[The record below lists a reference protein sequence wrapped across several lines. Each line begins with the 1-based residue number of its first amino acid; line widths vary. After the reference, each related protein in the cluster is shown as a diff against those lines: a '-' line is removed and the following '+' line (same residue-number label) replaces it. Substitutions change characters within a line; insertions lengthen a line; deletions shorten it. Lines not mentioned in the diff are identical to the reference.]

1 MSLKALQT
9 PEEPEPPMQSV
20 PSHVRTVIV
29 GGGAIGTSIAYHL
42 GKLGV
47 SDVVVLERD
56 KLTSGTTWHAAGLIA
71 SGGMS
76 TETLIWIEQYTRQLY
91 IDLPVETGLST
102 GWRQCGHIHLAC
114 DNDRREVMK
123 RDANFVRSQ
132 GLERF
137 ELSPAE
143 IKEKFPLIETK
154 GILSG
159 FWTPTDGRAN
169 PVDATMSMAA
179 GARAKGVRFFE
190 GTPVSDFVMNGTRV
204 TGVITPQGTIMA
216 DQVVLATGM
225 WSRQLSAKIG
235 VRVPLQA
242 AEHYYLLTEP
252 LAGMHPDMPV
262 VEDPDTYTYVR
273 EEGGGMLFGLFEPE
287 GAAWNLNGIP
297 ENASFSVLPPDWD
310 RMTPFL
316 EAAFERYPVMKTA
329 GIKTFFCGPE
339 SFTPDGSYL
348 LGEAPEV
355 DGLFLATGLN
365 SLGILSA
372 GGVGHIMAELLTTGT
387 STQDIT
393 GLDIAR
399 TRPHQATKAF
409 LGARIPKSL
418 GYTFT
423 FGPLPHWH
431 HKTARGMRR
440 LALHDRYAALGAYFH
455 DLSGWEMPYWFSP
468 DAPPPKVDY
477 ASHARQPWHALS
489 AREHHATRT
498 AAGLFDKSF
507 MGKFVVQGRDAL
519 AVLNRVSANQIDVEV
534 GTNVYSQWLNHHG
547 GIISDLT
554 ITRTG
559 ETEFLLVTGDILQS
573 TTAAWL
579 RRQTRAGEECSVTDV
594 TSAYT
599 ILSLQGPRSRDILAG
614 MTGIDLSTA
623 ALPFRASRFL
633 DIGPVPVRAIRVT
646 YMGELGYELYIPTE
660 YSHAAHDALVE
671 GIRAA
676 GVEPVHCGLMALES
690 LRLEKGYR
698 DFAVDIDNTDTPLQ
712 AGLGF
717 VVDFSKPDFIGR
729 EALLAQ
735 KAAGSLTRRIVQV
748 RLDDPGP
755 LLMGNEPILCD
766 GKDVGIIRAGAF
778 GPTLGTSVGL
788 GMVEHLG
795 GITADFLR
803 SHRWEIDV
811 HDSRVKA
818 TLSLTPFYDPKSERV
833 RG

>member
-1 MSLKALQT
+1 MSSLPAHA
-9 PEEPEPPMQSV
+9 SI
-20 PSHVRTVIV
+20 VII

-47 SDVVVLERD
+47 GDVVVLERD
-56 KLTSGTTWHAAGLIA
+56 RLTSGTTWHAAGLIA

-91 IDLPVETGLST
+91 QEVLPAETGLST
-102 GWRQCGHIHLAC
+102 GFRQCGHIHLAC
-114 DNDRREVMK
+114 DPDRREVMK

-159 FWTPTDGRAN
+159 FWTPSDGRAN
-169 PVDATMSMAA
+169 PVDVTMAYAA

-190 GTPVSDFVMNGTRV
+190 GTPVTDFVMTGTRV
-204 TGVITPQGTIMA
+204 TGVVTAQGTIQA
-216 DQVVLATGM
+216 EKVVLATGM
-225 WSRQLSAKIG
+225 WSRQLGAKIG

-252 LAGMHPDMPV
+252 LAGMHPDLPV

-273 EEGGGMLFGLFEPE
+273 EEGGGMLFGLFEPD

-297 ENASFSVLPPDWD
+297 SDASFSVLPPDWE

-355 DGLFLATGLN
+355 DGLYLATGLN

-399 TRPHQATKAF
+399 TRPHHATTAF
-409 LGARIPKSL
+409 LGQRIPKSL

-440 LALHDRYAALGAYFH
+440 LALHDRYAAMGAYFH

-468 DAPPPKVDY
+468 DAPPPKIDY

-498 AAGLFDKSF
+498 GVGLFDKSF
-507 MGKFVVQGRDAL
+507 MGKFIVQGRDAL
-519 AVLNRVSANQIDVEV
+519 TVLNRVSANQIDVPI
-534 GTNVYSQWLNHHG
+534 GQNVYTQWLNHHG
-547 GIISDLT
+547 GILNDLT

-573 TTAAWL
+573 TTFTWL
-579 RRQTRAGEECSVTDV
+579 RRQTKAGEDCHVTDV

-599 ILSLQGPRSRDILAG
+599 ILSLQGPKSRDILAA
-614 MTGIDLSTA
+614 MTGEDLSTP

-633 DIGPVPVRAIRVT
+633 DIGPVPVRAVRVT

-660 YSHAAHDALVE
+660 YSHAAHDALMD

-698 DFAVDIDNTDTPLQ
+698 DFAVDIDNTDTPLE

-717 VVDFSKPDFIGR
+717 VVDLTKPDFIGR
-729 EALLAQ
+729 EALARQ
-735 KAAGSLTRRIVQV
+735 KAAGPLTKRILPF
-748 RLDDPGP
+748 RLDDPEP
-755 LLMGNEPILCD
+755 LLFGNEPILCD
-766 GKDVGIIRAGAF
+766 GRDVGIIRAGAF
-778 GPTLGTSVGL
+778 GPTLGCSVGL
-788 GMVEHLG
+788 GAITHPD
-795 GITADFLR
+795 GITAAFLAA
-803 SHRWEIDV
+803 HRWEIDV
-811 HDSRVKA
+811 HDRRIPA
-818 TLSLTPFYDPKSERV
+818 TPSLTPFYDPKSERV
-833 RG
+833 RA

>member
-1 MSLKALQT
+1 MTQT
-9 PEEPEPPMQSV
+9 LPTQA
-20 PSHVRTVIV
+20 RIVIV

-42 GKLGV
+42 GRMGV
-47 SDVVVLERD
+47 GDVVLLERD
-56 KLTSGTTWHAAGLIA
+56 RLTSGTTWHAAGLIA

-91 IDLPVETGLST
+91 LNLPAETGLST
-102 GWRQCGHIHLAC
+102 GFRQCGHIHLAC
-114 DNDRREVMK
+114 DANRREVLK

-132 GLERF
+132 GVERF

-143 IKEKFPLIETK
+143 IKAKFPLIETS
-154 GILSG
+154 GIISG

-169 PVDATMSMAA
+169 PVDATMAMAA
-179 GARAKGVRFFE
+179 GARGRGVRLFE
-190 GTPVSDFVMNGTRV
+190 GTPVTDFVRTGSRV
-204 TGVITPQGTIMA
+204 TGVVTPQGTIMA
-216 DQVVLATGM
+216 EKVVLATGM
-225 WSRQLSAKIG
+225 WSRQLGAKVG
-235 VRVPLQA
+235 VSVPLQA

-252 LAGMHPDMPV
+252 IEGMHPDMPV
-262 VEDPDTYTYVR
+262 VEDPTTFTYVR

-287 GAAWNLNGIP
+287 GATWNLNGIP
-297 ENASFSVLPPDWD
+297 NDASFSTLPPDWD

-316 EAAFERYPVMKTA
+316 EAAFEPYPVMKTA

-348 LGEAPEV
+348 VGEAPEV

-372 GGVGHIMAELLTTGT
+372 GGVGHIMAELLTTGA

-399 TRPHQATKAF
+399 TRPHEATRHF
-409 LGARIPKSL
+409 LGARTPKAL

-423 FGPLPHWH
+423 YGPLPHWH

-440 LALHDRYAALGAYFH
+440 LALHDRYAAMGAYFNAY
-455 DLSGWEMPYWFSP
+455 SGWEMPYWFSP
-468 DAPPPKVDY
+468 DAPPPPVDH
-477 ASHARQPWHALS
+477 ASHARQPWHAL
-489 AREHHATRT
+489 AEREHHATRN

-507 MGKFVVQGRDAL
+507 MGKFVVQGRDAE
-519 AVLNRVSANQIDVEV
+519 AVLNRVSANSVSV
-534 GTNVYSQWLNHHG
+534 PLGTNVYTQWLNHQG

-559 ETEFLLVTGDILQS
+559 EAEFLLITGDILQS
-573 TTAAWL
+573 TTPAWL
-579 RRQTRAGEECSVTDV
+579 RRQTREGEHCAVTDV

-599 ILSLQGPRSRDILAG
+599 ILSLQGPRSRDVLAG
-614 MTGIDLSTA
+614 MTGADLSTE

-633 DIGPVPVRAIRVT
+633 DIGPVPVRVVRVT

-660 YSHAAHDALVE
+660 YAHAAHDALLD

-676 GVEPVHCGLMALES
+676 GVDPVHCGMMALDS

-717 VVDFSKPDFIGR
+717 VVDFTKPDFIGR

-735 KAAGSLTRRIVQV
+735 KAAGPLTRRIVQV
-748 RLDDPGP
+748 LLQDPGP
-755 LLMGNEPILCD
+755 LLHGNEPILCD
-766 GKDVGIIRAGAF
+766 GRTVGYIRAGAF
-778 GPTLGTSVGL
+778 GPTLGASVGL
-788 GMVEHLG
+788 GVIEHPD
-795 GITADFLR
+795 GITAEMLR
-803 SHRWEIDV
+803 RHRWEVEVCDA
-811 HDSRVKA
+811 RVPA
-818 TLSLTPFYDPKSERV
+818 TPSLSPLYDPKSERV
-833 RG
+833 RQ

>member
-1 MSLKALQT
+1 
-9 PEEPEPPMQSV
+9 MQKL
-20 PSHVRTVIV
+20 PSQASIVII

-42 GKLGV
+42 GRLGV

-91 IDLPVETGLST
+91 IDLPIETGLST

-114 DNDRREVMK
+114 DPDRREVMK

-143 IKEKFPLIETK
+143 IKDKFPLIDTK

-179 GARAKGVRFFE
+179 GARARGVRFFE
-190 GTPVSDFVMNGTRV
+190 GTPVTDFVMAGTRV
-204 TGVITPQGTIMA
+204 TGVVTPQGTIRTEK
-216 DQVVLATGM
+216 VVLATGM
-225 WSRQLSAKIG
+225 WSRQLGAKIG

-252 LAGMHPDMPV
+252 LPGMHPDLPV

-297 ENASFSVLPPDWD
+297 GDASFSVLPPDWD

-355 DGLFLATGLN
+355 DGLHLATGLN

-372 GGVGHIMAELLTTGT
+372 GGVGHIMAEILTTGT

-399 TRPHQATKAF
+399 TRPHHATKAF
-409 LGARIPKSL
+409 LGQRIPKSL

-440 LALHDRYAALGAYFH
+440 LALHDRYAAMGAYFH

-489 AREHHATRT
+489 AREHHATRNT
-498 AAGLFDKSF
+498 VGLFDKSF
-507 MGKFVVQGRDAL
+507 MGKFIVQGRDAL
-519 AVLNRVSANQIDVEV
+519 AVLNRVSANQIDVAI
-534 GTNVYSQWLNHHG
+534 GQNVYTQWLNHHG

-559 ETEFLLVTGDILQS
+559 ETEFLLITGDILQS

-579 RRQTRAGEECSVTDV
+579 RRQTRAGEDCHVTDV

-599 ILSLQGPRSRDILAG
+599 ILSLQGPRSRDILAAL
-614 MTGIDLSTA
+614 TGADLSTD

-633 DIGPVPVRAIRVT
+633 DIGPVPVRVVRVT
-646 YMGELGYELYIPTE
+646 YMGELGYEFYIPTE
-660 YSHAAHDALVE
+660 YAHAAHDALVD

-676 GVEPVHCGLMALES
+676 GVDPVHCGLMALES

-698 DFAVDIDNTDTPLQ
+698 DFAVDIDNTDTPLE

-717 VVDFSKPDFIGR
+717 VVDFTKPYFVGR
-729 EALLAQ
+729 DALLRQ
-735 KAAGSLTRRIVQV
+735 KAAGPLTKRILPF
-748 RLDDPGP
+748 RLNDPEP
-755 LLMGNEPILCD
+755 LLFSNEPILCD
-766 GKDVGIIRAGAF
+766 GRDVGIVRAGAF
-778 GPTLGTSVGL
+778 GPTLGCSVGL
-788 GMVEHLG
+788 GCIELPEGV
-795 GITADFLR
+795 TAETL
-803 SHRWEIDV
+803 SAHRWEIDV
-811 HDSRVKA
+811 NDARIPA
-818 TLSLTPFYDPKSERV
+818 TPSLNPFYDPKSDRV
-833 RG
+833 RA

>member
-1 MSLKALQT
+1 MQT
-9 PEEPEPPMQSV
+9 L
-20 PSHVRTVIV
+20 PSHARIVII

-47 SDVVVLERD
+47 SDVVLLERD

-91 IDLPVETGLST
+91 IDLPAETGLST

-114 DNDRREVMK
+114 DADRHEVLR

-132 GLERF
+132 GVERF

-143 IKEKFPLIETK
+143 IKAKFPLIETA
-154 GILSG
+154 GIVSG
-159 FWTPTDGRAN
+159 FYTPSDGRAN

-179 GARAKGVRFFE
+179 GARARGVRFFE
-190 GTPVSDFVMNGTRV
+190 GTPVTDFVMNGTRV
-204 TGVITPQGTIMA
+204 TGVVTLRGTILA

-225 WSRQLSAKIG
+225 WSRQIAARIG

-252 LAGMHPDMPV
+252 IAGMHPDMPV
-262 VEDPDTYTYVR
+262 VEDPTTYTYVR

-297 ENASFSVLPPDWD
+297 QDASFSVLPPDWD

-372 GGVGHIMAELLTTGT
+372 GGVGSILAELLTTGT

-399 TRPHQATKAF
+399 TRPHQATRHY

-440 LALHDRYAALGAYFH
+440 LALHDRYAAMGAYLH

-477 ASHARQPWHALS
+477 ASHARQAWHDLS

-507 MGKFVVQGRDAL
+507 MGKFLVQGRDAL
-519 AVLNRVSANQIDVEV
+519 AVLNRVSANNVDVPL
-534 GTNVYSQWLNHHG
+534 GTNVYTQWLNHQG

-559 ETEFLLVTGDILQS
+559 EAEFLLVTGDILQS
-573 TTAAWL
+573 MTPAWL
-579 RRQTRAGEECSVTDV
+579 RRQTRADEAVTVSDV
-594 TSAYT
+594 TSAFT
-599 ILSLQGPRSRDILAG
+599 ILSLQGPKSRDILQA
-614 MTGIDLSTA
+614 MTGEDLSNA
-623 ALPFRASRFL
+623 ALPFRASRFI
-633 DIGPVPVRAIRVT
+633 DIGPVPLRIVRVT

-660 YSHAAHDALVE
+660 YSHAAHDALIA
-671 GIRAA
+671 GMRAA
-676 GVEPVHCGLMALES
+676 GVEPVHCGMMALES

-729 EALLAQ
+729 DALLRQ
-735 KAAGSLTRRIVQV
+735 KAAGPLTRRVVQF
-748 RLDDPGP
+748 LLQDPEP
-755 LLMGNEPILCD
+755 LLFGNEPILCD
-766 GKDVGIIRAGAF
+766 GKDAGYIRAGAF
-778 GPTLGTSVGL
+778 GPTLGASVGL
-788 GMVEHLG
+788 GLVTHDD
-795 GITADFLR
+795 GITADMLR
-803 SHRWEIDV
+803 SHRWEVEVNDRRIP
-811 HDSRVKA
+811 A
-818 TLSLTPFYDPKSERV
+818 TPSLAPFFDPKGERV
-833 RG
+833 RA

>member
-1 MSLKALQT
+1 MTTSLPTHA
-9 PEEPEPPMQSV
+9 
-20 PSHVRTVIV
+20 RIVIV

-47 SDVVVLERD
+47 SDVVMLERD

-76 TETLIWIEQYTRQLY
+76 TETLIWIEQYTRRLY
-91 IDLPVETGLST
+91 IDLPAETGLST
-102 GWRQCGHIHLAC
+102 GFRQCGHIHLAC
-114 DNDRREVMK
+114 DAARREVLR

-132 GLERF
+132 GVERF

-143 IKEKFPLIETK
+143 IKAKFPLIETA
-154 GILSG
+154 GIVSG

-169 PVDATMSMAA
+169 PVDATMAMVA
-179 GARAKGVRFFE
+179 GARARGVRIVE
-190 GTPVSDFVMNGTRV
+190 GAPVTDFVMKGTRV
-204 TGVITPQGTIMA
+204 TGVVTPLGTILA
-216 DQVVLATGM
+216 DKVVLASGM
-225 WSRQLSAKIG
+225 WSRQLGAKIG
-235 VRVPLQA
+235 VSVPLQA

-262 VEDPDTYTYVR
+262 VEDPATFTYVR

-287 GAAWNLNGIP
+287 GAVWNLNGIP
-297 ENASFSVLPPDWD
+297 QNASFSTLPPDWE

-316 EAAFERYPVMKTA
+316 EAAFDRYPVMKTA

-348 LGEAPEV
+348 VGEAPEV

-387 STQDIT
+387 SSQDIT

-399 TRPHQATKAF
+399 TRPHQATKVF

-431 HKTARGMRR
+431 HSTARGMRR
-440 LALHDRYAALGAYFH
+440 LALHDRYAAMGAYFQ
-455 DLSGWEMPYWFSP
+455 DLLGWEMPYWFSP
-468 DAPPPKVDY
+468 DAAPPKIDY

-507 MGKFVVQGRDAL
+507 MGKFTVQGRDAL
-519 AVLNRVSANQIDVEV
+519 AVLNRVSANNIDVAV
-534 GTNVYSQWLNHHG
+534 GTNVYTQWLNHQG
-547 GIISDLT
+547 GMISDLT

-559 ETEFLLVTGDILQS
+559 EAEFLLVTGDILQS
-573 TTAAWL
+573 FTSAWL
-579 RRQTRAGEECSVTDV
+579 RRQTREGEHCAVSDV
-594 TSAYT
+594 TSACT

-614 MTGIDLSTA
+614 MTGADLSTA
-623 ALPFRASRFL
+623 ALPFRGSRVL
-633 DIGPVPVRAIRVT
+633 DIGPVPARVVRVT

-660 YSHAAHDALVE
+660 MSCAAHDALLD
-671 GIRAA
+671 GFGAA
-676 GVEPVHCGLMALES
+676 GVNPVHCGLMALES

-717 VVDFSKPDFIGR
+717 VVDFRKPDFIGR
-729 EALLAQ
+729 DALLRQ
-735 KAAGSLTRRIVQV
+735 KATGPLTRRIVQV
-748 RLDDPGP
+748 LLHDPGP
-755 LLMGNEPILCD
+755 LLHGNEPILCD
-766 GKDVGIIRAGAF
+766 GRDVGYVRAGAF
-778 GPTLGTSVGL
+778 GPTLGASVGL
-788 GMVEHLG
+788 GTIEHPD
-795 GITADFLR
+795 GITPAFLR

-811 HDSRVKA
+811 HDARVPA
-818 TLSLTPFYDPKSERV
+818 TVSLAPLYDPKGDRV
-833 RG
+833 RA

>member
-1 MSLKALQT
+1 MQT
-9 PEEPEPPMQSV
+9 L
-20 PSHVRTVIV
+20 PSHARIVII
-29 GGGAIGTSIAYHL
+29 GGGVIGTSIAYHL

-47 SDVVVLERD
+47 RDVVLLERD

-91 IDLPVETGLST
+91 IDLMAETGLST

-114 DNDRREVMK
+114 DPTRREVLK

-132 GLERF
+132 GVERF
-137 ELSPAE
+137 ELSPSE
-143 IKEKFPLIETK
+143 IKDKFPLIETS
-154 GILSG
+154 GIISG

-169 PVDATMSMAA
+169 PVDATMALSA
-179 GARAKGVRFFE
+179 GARANGVRFYE
-190 GTPVSDFVMNGTRV
+190 GTPVSDFLMSGNRV
-204 TGVITPQGTIMA
+204 TGVVTPKGTIHA
-216 DQVVLATGM
+216 EQVVLATGM
-225 WSRQLSAKIG
+225 WSRQLGARIG
-235 VRVPLQA
+235 VSVPLQA

-262 VEDPDTYTYVR
+262 VEDPSTFTYVR

-287 GAAWNLNGIP
+287 GAAWNLKGIP
-297 ENASFSVLPPDWD
+297 NDASFSTLPPDWD

-348 LGEAPEV
+348 IGEAPEV
-355 DGLFLATGLN
+355 DGLFMATGLN

-372 GGVGHIMAELLTTGT
+372 GGVGSIMAELLTTGA
-387 STQDIT
+387 SSQDIT

-399 TRPHQATKAF
+399 SRPHQATHHF

-440 LALHDRYAALGAYFH
+440 LALHDRYVAMGAHFH
-455 DLSGWEMPYWFSP
+455 DLSGWEMPYWFSH
-468 DAPPPKVDY
+468 DAPPLLVDY
-477 ASHARQPWHALS
+477 TYDRQPWHALS
-489 AREHHATRT
+489 AREHHATRN

-519 AVLNRVSANQIDVEV
+519 TVLNRVSANNVAVPV
-534 GTNVYSQWLNHHG
+534 GTNIYTQWLNHQG

-559 ETEFLLVTGDILQS
+559 EAEFLLVTGDILQS
-573 TTAAWL
+573 TTTAWL
-579 RRQTRAGEECSVTDV
+579 RRQTRADEHCSVTDV

-614 MTGIDLSTA
+614 MTGADLSTA
-623 ALPFRASRFL
+623 ALPFRQSRFL
-633 DIGPVPVRAIRVT
+633 NIGPVPVRVVRVT

-660 YSHAAHDALVE
+660 YSHAAHDALLD

-717 VVDFSKPDFIGR
+717 VVDFDKGDFIGR
-729 EALLAQ
+729 DALVAQ
-735 KAAGSLTRRIVQV
+735 KAAGPLTRRLVQF
-748 RLDDPGP
+748 LLTDPEP
-755 LLMGNEPILCD
+755 LLHGNEPILCD
-766 GKDVGIIRAGAF
+766 GSYVGYIRAGAF
-778 GPTLGTSVGL
+778 GPTLGASVGL
-788 GMVEHLG
+788 GTVEHAAG
-795 GITADFLR
+795 VTPDFLR
-803 SHRWEIDV
+803 SHHFEIEV
-811 HDSRVKA
+811 NNRRIAA
-818 TLSLTPFYDPKSERV
+818 TPSLSAFYDPRSERV
-833 RG
+833 RS

>member
-1 MSLKALQT
+1 MTL
-9 PEEPEPPMQSV
+9 
-20 PSHVRTVIV
+20 PSHARIVIV
-29 GGGAIGTSIAYHL
+29 GGGVIGCSIAYHL

-47 SDVVVLERD
+47 RDVVLLERD

-91 IDLPVETGLST
+91 LDLPAETGLST
-102 GWRQCGHIHLAC
+102 GFRQCGHIHLAC
-114 DNDRREVMK
+114 DPDRREVLR
-123 RDANFVRSQ
+123 RDANFVRTQ
-132 GLERF
+132 GVERF

-143 IKEKFPLIETK
+143 IRDKFPLIETA

-169 PVDATMSMAA
+169 PVDATMALAA
-179 GARAKGVRFFE
+179 GARARGAWIVE
-190 GTPVSDFVMNGTRV
+190 GAPVTDFVRKGSRV
-204 TGVITPQGTIMA
+204 TGVVTPQGTIMVG
-216 DQVVLATGM
+216 QVVIATGM
-225 WSRQLSAKIG
+225 WSRQLGAQLGI
-235 VRVPLQA
+235 RVPLQA

-252 LAGMHPDMPV
+252 LAGAHPDMPV
-262 VEDPDTYTYVR
+262 VEDPSTFTYVR
-273 EEGGGMLFGLFEPE
+273 EEGGGLLFGLFEPE
-287 GAAWNLNGIP
+287 GATWNLNAIP
-297 ENASFSVLPPDWD
+297 QDASFSTLPPDWD

-348 LGEAPEV
+348 LGAAPEV
-355 DGLFLATGLN
+355 DGVFLATGLN

-372 GGVGHIMAELLTTGT
+372 GGVGLLAAELLTTGAA
-387 STQDIT
+387 SQDIT

-399 TRPHQATKAF
+399 TRPHQATRAF

-423 FGPLPHWH
+423 YAPLPHWH

-440 LALHDRYAALGAYFH
+440 LALHDRYAAMGAYFNE
-455 DLSGWEMPYWFSP
+455 LSGWEMPYWFSP
-468 DAPPPKVDY
+468 DAPPPAVDD
-477 ASHARQPWHALS
+477 ASHARQPWHELS

-498 AAGLFDKSF
+498 AAGIFDKSF
-507 MGKFVVQGRDAL
+507 MGKFLVQGRDAL
-519 AVLNRVSANQIDVEV
+519 TVLNRVSAANIDVAV
-534 GTNVYSQWLNHHG
+534 GLNVYTQWLNHQG

-559 ETEFLLVTGDILQS
+559 EAEFLLVTGDILQS
-573 TTAAWL
+573 TTIAWL
-579 RRQTRAGEECSVTDV
+579 RRQTRADEDCTVADL

-599 ILSLQGPRSRDILAG
+599 ILSLQGPRSRDILAA
-614 MTGIDLSTA
+614 MTGADLSTA
-623 ALPFRASRFL
+623 KVPFRASCML

-660 YSHAAHDALVE
+660 YSHAAHDALLD
-671 GIRAA
+671 GMRAA
-676 GVEPVHCGLMALES
+676 GVEPVHCGMMALES

-717 VVDFSKPDFIGR
+717 AVNFSKADFIGR
-729 EALLAQ
+729 DALLAQ
-735 KAAGSLTRRIVQV
+735 KAAGPLTRRIVQF
-748 RLDDPGP
+748 LLADPGP
-755 LLMGNEPILCD
+755 LLFGNEPILCD
-766 GKDVGIIRAGAF
+766 GRDVGYIRAGAF
-778 GPTLGTSVGL
+778 GPTLGASVGL
-788 GMVEHLG
+788 GVVEHPG
-795 GITADFLR
+795 GVTAEMLR
-803 SHRWEIDV
+803 AHRWEIEVCDA
-811 HDSRVKA
+811 RIPA
-818 TLSLTPFYDPKSERV
+818 TPSLAPLYDPKSENV
-833 RG
+833 RQ

>member
-1 MSLKALQT
+1 MQT
-9 PEEPEPPMQSV
+9 F
-20 PSHVRTVIV
+20 PSHASIVII

-42 GKLGV
+42 GNLGV

-91 IDLPVETGLST
+91 IDLPAETGLST

-114 DNDRREVMK
+114 DPDRREVMK

-159 FWTPTDGRAN
+159 FYTPTDGRAN

-179 GARAKGVRFFE
+179 GARAMGVRFFE
-190 GTPVSDFVMNGTRV
+190 GTPVTDFVLRGTRV
-204 TGVITPQGTIMA
+204 TGVVTPQGTILA
-216 DQVVLATGM
+216 EKVVLATGM
-225 WSRQLSAKIG
+225 WSRQLGAKIG

-262 VEDPDTYTYVR
+262 VEDPTTFTYVR

-297 ENASFSVLPPDWD
+297 KDASFLVLPPDWD

-316 EAAFERYPVMKTA
+316 EAAFERYPVMKNA
-329 GIKTFFCGPE
+329 GLKTFFCGPE

-355 DGLFLATGLN
+355 DGLFLAAGLN

-372 GGVGHIMAELLTTGT
+372 GGVGNIMAELLTTGT
-387 STQDIT
+387 SSQDIT

-399 TRPHQATKAF
+399 TRPHHATKAF
-409 LGARIPKSL
+409 LGQRIPKAL

-423 FGPLPHWH
+423 FGPLPQWH

-440 LALHDRYAALGAYFH
+440 LALHDRYATMGAYFH

-468 DAPPPKVDY
+468 DAPPPEVDY

-489 AREHHATRT
+489 AFEHHATRT
-498 AAGLFDKSF
+498 AVGLFDKSF

-519 AVLNRVSANQIDVEV
+519 AVLNRVSANQIDVPV
-534 GTNVYSQWLNHHG
+534 GQNVYTQWLNHRG

-559 ETEFLLVTGDILQS
+559 ETEFLLITGDILQS
-573 TTAAWL
+573 TTTAWL
-579 RRQTRAGEECSVTDV
+579 RRQTRAGEECSVTDL
-594 TSAYT
+594 TSAFT
-599 ILSLQGPRSRDILAG
+599 ILSLQGPKSREILAR
-614 MTGIDLSTA
+614 MTGEDLSTEA
-623 ALPFRASRFL
+623 FPFRASRFL
-633 DIGPVPVRAIRVT
+633 DIGPVPVRVVRVT

-660 YSHAAHDALVE
+660 YSHAAHDALLE

-676 GVEPVHCGLMALES
+676 SVEPVHCGLMALES

-717 VVDFSKPDFIGR
+717 VVDFAKPDFIGR

-735 KAAGSLTRRIVQV
+735 KAAGPLTRRIVPF
-748 RLDDPGP
+748 RLDDPEP
-755 LLMGNEPILCD
+755 LLFGNEPILCD
-766 GKDVGIIRAGAF
+766 GRDVGIIRAGAF
-778 GPTLGTSVGL
+778 GPTLGCSVGL
-788 GMVEHLG
+788 GAIEQQG
-795 GITADFLR
+795 GITADFLQ
-803 SHRWEIDV
+803 SHRWEINV
-811 HDSRVKA
+811 HDRRIPA
-818 TLSLTPFYDPKSERV
+818 TPSLTPFYDPKGERV